1 MSHDLTSKPHHTPDS
16 SLLNNKEE
24 LPDLAPEVDAADTAS
39 PQATH
44 AQSAPPALPV
54 QRTIGNRASQRLM
67 GQASVLQLQRTLG
80 NQTTTR
86 LMAQQQMGQMKADV
100 DTIQRWP
107 AFLDKLVGK
116 GKYQKLE
123 EAPAEQEDGADK
135 QAQMSQLEK
144 IKEKLQPW
152 ANMYAIHTN
161 YKKYAEY
168 LGNKT
173 VNMALKVWE
182 YVNKV
187 LSVVS
192 NLDPSGI
199 TKAISELSSLIK
211 LLAGY
216 VTEAYRLITDSTL
229 VQELTPLLGGDIFGA
244 LKSSIEEI
252 KDIWDTGSAAWEA
265 VMSLA

>member
-1 MSHDLTSKPHHTPDS
+1 MSHDLTSKPHPVPDS
-16 SLLNNKEE
+16 SLLNKEE

-44 AQSAPPALPV
+44 AQSAPPALPI
-54 QRTIGNRASQRLM
+54 QRTLGNRASQRLM

-107 AFLDKLVGK
+107 AWLDKLVGRGAYK
-116 GKYQKLE
+116 KLE
-123 EAPAEQEDGADK
+123 EAPAAQEDGADDR
-135 QAQMSQLEK
+135 AQMSQLEK

-152 ANMYAIHTN
+152 ADMYAIHTN
-161 YKKYAEY
+161 YKKYAEL
-168 LGNKT
+168 LGKKAWK
-173 VNMALKVWE
+173 MAMKVWE

-187 LSVVS
+187 LGVVS
-192 NLDPSGI
+192 NLDPTGI
-199 TKAISELSSLIK
+199 SKAVAEVSKLIK

-216 VTEAYRLITDSTL
+216 VTEAYDLMTDPTL
-229 VQELTPLLGGDIFGA
+229 VEQLTPLLGGDIFAAVKG
-244 LKSSIEEI
+244 SIQDI
-252 KDIWDTGSAAWEA
+252 KGIWDAGSAAWDA
-265 VMSLA
+265 VSTLA